1 MARPTLVIAAVDDD
15 MLRCWHSQLA
25 PNFNQFDEFIFV
37 FYSIFFLFSRSAR
50 CNTTRDPS
58 QNTIE
63 VWSYMN
69 VIAVLWHNDVRW
81 DIDAAWSW
89 LSTEMTANGRSS
101 PRYMFRCCS
110 QPFELIKYWRKK
122 NASYFVAFVNF
133 FSLYLFFVTF
143 FNHIY
148 IYIWSELNILII
160 YLRLYF
166 FLKLHIDFSCGMR
179 CMGITSLLQLSIIS
193 LFQRYDICSYM
204 LY

>member
-63 VWSYMN
+63 VWLYMN

-148 IYIWSELNILII
+148 IYLIWIKYFNHLFTFIFFSEITH
-160 YLRLYF
+160 RF
-166 FLKLHIDFSCGMR
+166 FLWNALHGHHLTVAIVNN
-179 CMGITSLLQLSIIS
+179 IIIS
-193 LFQRYDICSYM
+193 KIWYM
-204 LY
+204 